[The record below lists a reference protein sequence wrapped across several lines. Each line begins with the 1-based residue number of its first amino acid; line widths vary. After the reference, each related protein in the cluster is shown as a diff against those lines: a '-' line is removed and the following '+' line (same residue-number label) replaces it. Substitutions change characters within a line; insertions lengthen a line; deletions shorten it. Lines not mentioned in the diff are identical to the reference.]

1 MKVLSLK
8 LSLFIMGLSGI
19 TAQIVLLREL
29 LVSFLGNELTLGV
42 VIANWLILV
51 AVGSFI
57 IGKSVERVERKLEVF
72 VVFQMALSVA
82 FPLTIFLC
90 RIFKNILL
98 VTPGEALGF
107 APIFYSSLLILF
119 PVTLP
124 YGALFTYG

>member
-1 MKVLSLK
+1 
-8 LSLFIMGLSGI
+8 MGLSSI

-42 VIANWLILV
+42 ILANWLILV
-51 AVGSFI
+51 AVGSFL

-72 VVFQMALSVA
+72 VVFQLILSVA
-82 FPLTIFLC
+82 FPLAIFLC

-98 VTPGEALGF
+98 ATPGEALGF
-107 APIFYSSLLILF
+107 APIFYSSLLILL

-124 YGALFTYG
+124 YGALFHLWM